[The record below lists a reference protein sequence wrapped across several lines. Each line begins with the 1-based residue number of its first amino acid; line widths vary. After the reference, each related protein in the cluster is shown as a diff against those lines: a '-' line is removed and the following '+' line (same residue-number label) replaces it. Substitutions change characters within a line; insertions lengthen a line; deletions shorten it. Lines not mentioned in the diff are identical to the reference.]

1 MLNAKHYLVIFL
13 WVIALSNIACA
24 GTIGKQVMASDSF
37 CQQASLKKS
46 QELIRFILNDMSE
59 TYIEVGGG
67 GITAIKLTA
76 TNTFVVSVS
85 QEERIDQI
93 TYELDVDGNC
103 NIKILKRDVTAVTP
117 WQK

>member
-1 MLNAKHYLVIFL
+1 MFNKKHYLVIFL
-13 WVIALSNIACA
+13 WIIALTNSACA
-24 GTIGKQVMASDSF
+24 GTIGKQAMVTDSV
-37 CQQASLKKS
+37 CQQTPLKKS
-46 QELIRFILNDMSE
+46 QELIQFILNDMTE
-59 TYIEVGGG
+59 TYTQVGGG

-93 TYELDVDGNC
+93 TYELEVDGHC
-103 NIKILKRDVTAVTP
+103 NINILKRDVTAVTP